1 MLRATLA
8 IWIVAACGP
17 APLPVEPPAITAPA
31 PKPARHGQAWLPTT
45 RALVADI
52 AWLADPAREGR
63 RAGSRGEADA
73 DAWLAER
80 FGKIGLVAEG
90 DAGGWLQRVP
100 MGPDQ
105 HTANV
110 IGWLPGR
117 DPTAPWILV
126 GAHVDHLGVDDRGQ
140 LYPGADDNASGV
152 AAMLGVATALAAS
165 EQLRGGVLFVG
176 FGGEEVGL
184 LGSKWLAG
192 HLPQPAEH
200 CAAVINLD
208 MVGRSPFLGAREYA
222 MPKVI
227 AGIEVA
233 PAVGVLDGE
242 SGSPLLAVAR
252 EACSKAGIR
261 MYAAEDFPHLE
272 ASLREQAAGRSDD
285 SSFSALHLPTLFFS
299 TSLQDDYHQPT
310 DTVEKIDGDTLRR
323 ITQAVR
329 AVVRRVAS

>member
-1 MLRATLA
+1 MRLGLA
-8 IWIVAACGP
+8 IWLFAACSE
-17 APLPVEPPAITAPA
+17 APPAVQPPPIAA
-31 PKPARHGQAWLPTT
+31 PKVVRHGQAWVPNTS
-45 RALVADI
+45 ALVADI

-63 RAGSRGEADA
+63 RAGSRGEADT
-73 DAWLAER
+73 DAWLAAR
-80 FGKIGLVAEG
+80 FAKLGLVAAG
-90 DAGGWLQRVP
+90 DAGTWLQRVP
-100 MGPDQ
+100 LGDQ

-110 IGWLPGR
+110 LGWLPGR
-117 DPTAPWILV
+117 DANAPWVLV

-165 EQLRGGVLFVG
+165 EPLRGGVLFVG

-184 LGSKWLAG
+184 VGSKWLAG
-192 HLPQPAEH
+192 HLPQPAER

-222 MPKVI
+222 MPKAL
-227 AGIEVA
+227 AGIENGA
-233 PAVGVLDGE
+233 AVGVLDGE

-252 EACSKAGIR
+252 EACGEVGIR

-272 ASLREQAAGRSDD
+272 ASFREQAAGRSDD
-285 SSFSALHLPTLFFS
+285 SSFTALHLPTLFFS

-310 DTVEKIDGDTLRR
+310 DTIDKIDGATLRQ

-329 AVVRRVAS
+329 VVVRRLAR

>member
-1 MLRATLA
+1 M
-8 IWIVAACGP
+8 
-17 APLPVEPPAITAPA
+17 
-31 PKPARHGQAWLPTT
+31 T

-80 FGKIGLVAEG
+80 FAKLGLVAAG
-90 DAGGWLQRVP
+90 DGGGWLQRVP
-100 MGPDQ
+100 MGADQ

-192 HLPQPAEH
+192 HMPQPVER

-222 MPKVI
+222 MPRMI
-227 AGIEVA
+227 AGIDNA

-242 SGSPLLAVAR
+242 SGSPLVAVAR
-252 EACSKAGIR
+252 EACGEAGIR

-272 ASLREQAAGRSDD
+272 ASFREQAAGRSDD

-310 DTVEKIDGDTLRR
+310 DTVDKIDGDTLRK

-329 AVVRRVAS
+329 VVVRRLASSSL